1 MTEHPENA
9 LLNPRAVTF
18 ALQHGR
24 EFCISFQFRHTS
36 DVCRTHHQHVL
47 EAAEGEPEQFLVRG
61 MQLTV
66 GWEEGRKRGR
76 RGEDEGWE
84 GWREGGRKE
93 GGRKEGERERGGIE
107 NLNVCTF
114 SSC

>member
-66 GWEEGRKRGR
+66 GWEEGRKRGGEVR
-76 RGEDEGWE
+76 MRGGRGGGKEGE
-84 GWREGGRKE
+84 RKE
-93 GGRKEGERERGGIE
+93 GGRKEKERGGG
-107 NLNVCTF
+107 
-114 SSC
+114 